1 MKRYILTVMI
11 VLLAMATLLTSCA
24 ATPTATTTPAATAT
38 VGPTEAPKPATVTFA
53 NFTASGDM
61 QANLDKMQTEFK
73 KQYDYITLQS
83 ETIAFGDYFTQI
95 QTRVA
100 AGTAPDCYEL
110 NYENFVSYAKK
121 GVLLDLAGV
130 IASTGF
136 DKSVMNEKALGAF
149 STDGVQYGLPDSFSD
164 VVLIYNKKLFDQAGI
179 AYPTAEWK
187 WADEQAAAEKI
198 RALGADIFGI
208 SHPIQFTEF
217 YKVVQQ
223 NGGNVLSADKK
234 TFTVNSAAN
243 VAALQFMVDRV
254 LKSNVMPTAKQF
266 GGMGDWDMF
275 KAGKLGM
282 IVTGIW
288 AFSDFA
294 KNITD
299 FEWDIAVEP
308 GNTAKATH
316 FYSNGIVVNKDTKVS
331 DAAFQ
336 WVRFACSSK
345 EAAQIRIDASW
356 ELPPVTYPEVL
367 AGYLKIT
374 PPAHRQVVFDTLSYL
389 VTPPVI
395 EQLTEMSDI
404 IGAELTAAATG
415 AKTPQQALDDA
426 QKALEEKIK
435 LS

>member
-1 MKRYILTVMI
+1 MKRTITLVLI
-11 VLLAMATLLTSCA
+11 VLIAFATLLTSCA
-24 ATPTATTTPAATAT
+24 APTATTAPTNAATA
-38 VGPTEAPKPATVTFA
+38 GPTEPPKPATVTFA

-61 QANLDKMQTEFK
+61 QANLDKMQAEFK
-73 KQYDYITLQS
+73 KQYDYITLES
-83 ETIAFGDYFTQI
+83 ETIAYGDYFTQI

-136 DKSVMNEKALGAF
+136 DKTVMNEKALGAF
-149 STDGVQYGLPDSFSD
+149 STDGVQYGLPDSFSN
-164 VVLIYNKKLFDQAGI
+164 VVLIYNKKLFDQAGV
-179 AYPTAEWK
+179 AYPTADWK

-198 RALGADIFGI
+198 RALGADVFGI
-208 SHPIQFTEF
+208 SHPIQFWEF
-217 YKVVQQ
+217 FKVVQQ
-223 NGGNVLSADKK
+223 NGGSVLSADKK

-243 VAALQFMVDRV
+243 VATLQFMVDRV
-254 LKSNVMPTAKQF
+254 LKSNVMPNEKQF
-266 GGMGDWDMF
+266 AGMGDWDMF

-282 IVTGIW
+282 IVTGVW

-294 KNITD
+294 KNITS
-299 FEWDIAVEP
+299 FEWDIAIEP

-316 FYSNGIVVNKDTKVS
+316 FFSNGIVVNKDTKVA

-356 ELPPVTYPEVL
+356 ELPAVTYPDVL
-367 AGYLKIT
+367 AGYLKVT
-374 PPAHRQVVFDTLSYL
+374 PPASRQVVFDTLNFL
-389 VTPPVI
+389 ITPPVI
-395 EQLTEMSDI
+395 EQFAEMGDI
-404 IGAELTAAATG
+404 IGAELTAAASG
-415 AKTPQQALDDA
+415 AKTAQQALDDA
-426 QKALEEKIK
+426 QKSLEEKIK

>member
-11 VLLAMATLLTSCA
+11 VLVAMATLLTSCA

-164 VVLIYNKKLFDQAGI
+164 VVLIYNKKLFD
-179 AYPTAEWK
+179 
-187 WADEQAAAEKI
+187 
-198 RALGADIFGI
+198 
-208 SHPIQFTEF
+208 
-217 YKVVQQ
+217 
-223 NGGNVLSADKK
+223 
-234 TFTVNSAAN
+234 
-243 VAALQFMVDRV
+243 
-254 LKSNVMPTAKQF
+254 
-266 GGMGDWDMF
+266 
-275 KAGKLGM
+275 
-282 IVTGIW
+282 
-288 AFSDFA
+288 
-294 KNITD
+294 
-299 FEWDIAVEP
+299 
-308 GNTAKATH
+308 
-316 FYSNGIVVNKDTKVS
+316 
-331 DAAFQ
+331 
-336 WVRFACSSK
+336 
-345 EAAQIRIDASW
+345 
-356 ELPPVTYPEVL
+356 
-367 AGYLKIT
+367 
-374 PPAHRQVVFDTLSYL
+374 
-389 VTPPVI
+389 
-395 EQLTEMSDI
+395 
-404 IGAELTAAATG
+404 
-415 AKTPQQALDDA
+415 
-426 QKALEEKIK
+426 
-435 LS
+435 

>member
-1 MKRYILTVMI
+1 M
-11 VLLAMATLLTSCA
+11 
-24 ATPTATTTPAATAT
+24 
-38 VGPTEAPKPATVTFA
+38 
-53 NFTASGDM
+53 
-61 QANLDKMQTEFK
+61 
-73 KQYDYITLQS
+73 
-83 ETIAFGDYFTQI
+83 
-95 QTRVA
+95 
-100 AGTAPDCYEL
+100 
-110 NYENFVSYAKK
+110 
-121 GVLLDLAGV
+121 
-130 IASTGF
+130 
-136 DKSVMNEKALGAF
+136 
-149 STDGVQYGLPDSFSD
+149 
-164 VVLIYNKKLFDQAGI
+164 
-179 AYPTAEWK
+179 
-187 WADEQAAAEKI
+187 
-198 RALGADIFGI
+198 
-208 SHPIQFTEF
+208 
-217 YKVVQQ
+217 QQ

-316 FYSNGIVVNKDTKVS
+316 FFSNGIVVNKDTKVA